1 MNAKRFFLSW
11 ILSSL
16 VMFSLSYLWH
26 GIFLNDL
33 ERLSYPKEIFLTG
46 SIITYLILGFLVTK
60 IYLMKFPKQISRK
73 PLVRG
78 IISGALLGTS
88 TYIVALVIG
97 VSFSNE
103 LTPQYILFD
112 LLWQTVEQTFG
123 GITVAF
129 VYIWIYDG
137 NPVVVI
143 TRKMFGGD

>member
-1 MNAKRFFLSW
+1 MNTKRFFLSW
-11 ILSSL
+11 ILSSV

-60 IYLMKFPKQISRK
+60 IYLLKFPREISKK

-78 IISGALLGTS
+78 IISGALVGIS
-88 TYIVALVIG
+88 TYMVALVIG

-103 LTPQYILFD
+103 LTPQYIFFD
-112 LLWQTVEQTFG
+112 MAWQAVEQTFG

-137 NPVVVI
+137 NPVEI
-143 TRKMFGGD
+143 ISRKIFGE